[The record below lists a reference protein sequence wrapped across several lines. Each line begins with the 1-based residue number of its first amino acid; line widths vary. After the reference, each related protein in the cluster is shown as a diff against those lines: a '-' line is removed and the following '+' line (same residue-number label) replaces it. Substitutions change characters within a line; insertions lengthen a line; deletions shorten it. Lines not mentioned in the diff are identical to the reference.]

1 LKLPPAFFDR
11 VQFRRIR
18 RKCHKGEV
26 ALADGDATVTDT
38 FPALEDIE
46 LRIADSLS
54 VPSDNERQ
62 LIREIVAPGEGVS
75 YNVQKQFTTPSG

>member
-1 LKLPPAFFDR
+1 VR
-11 VQFRRIR
+11 
-18 RKCHKGEV
+18 GEV
-26 ALADGDATVTDT
+26 VLAGGDVTVTDT

-62 LIREIVAPGEGVS
+62 LIGEIVAPGEGVS